1 MKRIAVAVTALAV
14 AAVVAGSAAATA
26 RHANATVLIRHQT
39 RGCHTWSYAGTG
51 WHARLSITL
60 DRDTKALSFVNNDVM
75 PHRLIQLRGPHAT
88 ISHAYMRHMSARAV
102 VRFSRAGTYVF
113 GTKAG
118 EDYPNMHM
126 SETVAKD
133 NVLRLTVGVP

>member
-1 MKRIAVAVTALAV
+1 MKRIAVAGIVLAV

-26 RHANATVLIRHQT
+26 RHANATVTIQHET

-75 PHRLIQLRGPHAT
+75 PHRLIQLRGAHVT
-88 ISHAYMRHMSARAV
+88 ISHAKMNHMSARAV
-102 VRFSRAGTYVF
+102 VRFSHAGTYVF
-113 GTKAG
+113 RTKAG
-118 EDYPNMHM
+118 KDYPNMHM
-126 SETVAKD
+126 GETAGKD
-133 NVLRLTVGVP
+133 NVLRLTVRVP

>member
-1 MKRIAVAVTALAV
+1 MKRIAVAGTVLVIAAV
-14 AAVVAGSAAATA
+14 AAGSAAATA
-26 RHANATVLIRHQT
+26 HHANATVLIRHQT

-88 ISHAYMRHMSARAV
+88 ISHANMNHMSGRAV

-113 GTKAG
+113 GTKPG
-118 EDYPNMHM
+118 EDYPNMRM
-126 SETVAKD
+126 GETVGKD